1 MFKRKVQYWEVTNW
15 LVHKDMVYD
24 FEAESKE
31 DMFLKILMA
40 NNKLRKAIDN
50 ENKELGCFRFMD
62 DDWELQEEY
71 DSWWR
76 NLEEEKREEI
86 FDKS

>member
-15 LVHKDMVYD
+15 LGHKDMVYVW
-24 FEAESKE
+24 EAESKE

-50 ENKELGCFRFMD
+50 KNKELGCFRFMD

-76 NLEEEKREEI
+76 KLEEEKREEI